1 MVMEKELLLLGYL
14 LSHSMHG
21 YELHQMLQESA
32 GLPVRLTKSNAYK
45 ILGRMEDDGW
55 VTYREEQEGN
65 RPPRRVYTVT
75 DDGEAAFYRL
85 LRENL
90 SACPSPEFPAAVGFD
105 FIHALPLEEALVRLE
120 ERRQAVEARFRELD
134 AISEEILQSH
144 LTLEYLRHFYGS
156 ELEWLVG
163 VIDRLRTSH

>member
-1 MVMEKELLLLGYL
+1 MEKELLLLGYL

-32 GLPVRLTKSNAYK
+32 GLPIRLTKSNAYK
-45 ILGRMEDDGW
+45 LLGKMETDGW

-75 DDGEAAFYRL
+75 DEGEAAFFRL

-90 SACPSPEFPAAVGFD
+90 TTCPTPEFPAAVGFD
-105 FIHALPLEEALVRLE
+105 FVHALPPEEALARLE
-120 ERRQAVEARFRELD
+120 QRRQAVVARHRELD
-134 AISEEILQSH
+134 AVPRKILQSH
-144 LTLEYLRHFYGS
+144 LTLEYLRHFYAS
-156 ELEWLVG
+156 ELEWLIAI
-163 VIDRLRTSH
+163 IDRLRTSH